1 MSGIFQQARSFA
13 TTPSGQAGAPT
24 KGVVDNTKSDGATG
38 PLPCTGMSLPPKCGA
53 EFVVSTTPGAVA
65 SLNRRRAR
73 GIGYARRLGAAEV
86 QFLRPV
92 RNGACHAQG

>member
-53 EFVVSTTPGAVA
+53 EFVVSTTPGAAA
-65 SLNRRRAR
+65 SLNRWRAR
-73 GIGYARRLGAAEV
+73 GIAYARCLGAAEV
-86 QFLRPV
+86 QSLRPV
-92 RNGACHAQG
+92 INGAFHAEG